1 MFSPSLYI
9 VCHNYLD
16 LDFSL
21 CGSLLFVGEM
31 ASDSDLDKPLVLILF
46 AMDFKPE
53 LEPLQDIATVKI
65 RTDFTNSSQLSDEEC
80 SNAVGFM
87 LGSLGEVDSSLL
99 DRCKKLRVIARLGI
113 GVDKID
119 LDYAAKVGVHVCNVP
134 DYGIEEVADTAFSH
148 ILSLFR
154 QTTHLYETLRT
165 GSYTI
170 NQDQAM
176 SDAKAARRIRGKT
189 LGLIGVGNTGV
200 AVTERAKAFGFKVIF
215 YDPFVSTGLN
225 KALGVERLQSVEEL
239 VKRSDCVSLHCTL
252 TPQTKHIV
260 NESVLRLFKK
270 EAFLVNVARGALV
283 DEGALAKA
291 LKEGW
296 IAGAALDVFEKEPF
310 AFKGSVFEDVPN
322 LICTPHCAWY
332 SLESMHDLIT
342 GGVKCIQ
349 YALTSSDPSGLPNC
363 LNRKQL
369 NVEASKTRWNS

>member
-1 MFSPSLYI
+1 M
-9 VCHNYLD
+9 
-16 LDFSL
+16 DF
-21 CGSLLFVGEM
+21 
-31 ASDSDLDKPLVLILF
+31 AKPLVLVLAVNDVRPMINQ
-46 AMDFKPE
+46 
-53 LEPLQDIATVKI
+53 LQDIATVKVYQ
-65 RTDFTNSSQLSDEEC
+65 DDLQLSDEEC
-80 SNAVGFM
+80 SNAVV
-87 LGSLGEVDSSLL
+87 LVVNYQVKVNVALI
-99 DRCKKLRVIARLGI
+99 DRCKKIRLVITDGI
-113 GVDKID
+113 GVDNID
-119 LDYAAKVGVHVCNVP
+119 LNYAAKVGVHVCNVP
-134 DYGIEEVADTAFSH
+134 DYAIEEVADTAFSH

-165 GSYTI
+165 GSYTT
-170 NQDQAM
+170 NQDQVV
-176 SDAKAARRIRGKT
+176 SDVKAARRIRGKT

-215 YDPFVSTGLN
+215 YDPFVSAGLN

-310 AFKGSVFEDVPN
+310 AFKGSIFEDVPN

-332 SLESMHDLIT
+332 SLESMDDVYT
-342 GGVKCIQ
+342 SCVKCIQ